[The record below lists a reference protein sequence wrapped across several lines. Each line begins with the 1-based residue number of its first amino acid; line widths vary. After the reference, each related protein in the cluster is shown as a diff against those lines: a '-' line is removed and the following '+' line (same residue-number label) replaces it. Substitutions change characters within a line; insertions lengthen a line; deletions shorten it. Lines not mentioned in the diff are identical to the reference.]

1 MNEYLLKNGWKLLAK
16 TSQFLVLEDELG
28 HVGVTYN
35 NKQFGD
41 VQLLLLKITDQ
52 GVDVKSLPHYI
63 EDISINFDQTIT
75 INLAS
80 FVENNE

>member
-1 MNEYLLKNGWKLLAK
+1 MIEYSLKNGWKLLAK
-16 TSQFLVLEDELG
+16 TSQFLVLEDESG

-41 VQLLLLKITDQ
+41 VQVLLLKITDQ

-63 EDISINFDQTIT
+63 EDISVNFNQTIT
-75 INLAS
+75 INLAD
-80 FVENNE
+80 FVESYE